1 MTLEVPVKDLPDWV
15 GKEIGPGEWHEI
27 TQERVNTFADATGD
41 HQWIHVD
48 VERAKDG
55 PFGGTIAHGYLTLSL
70 VPMLNWELWT
80 YTGIAM
86 GVNYGSDKVR
96 FLTPVR
102 VGSRVRART
111 TVLAA
116 DLRPDGSY
124 LVKNQV
130 TIEVEGAD
138 KPALVAET
146 LSLAVPA

>member
-1 MTLEVPVKDLPDWV
+1 MTIEVPVAELPSWV

-48 VERAKDG
+48 VEKAKDG

-96 FLTPVR
+96 FLTPVK
-102 VGSRVRART
+102 VGNRVRIRT

-116 DLRPDGSY
+116 DIRPDGSY

-130 TIEVEGAD
+130 TVEVEGSD